1 MIEEGAP
8 IYDSAQVTSRFSFLF
23 EKEVKNWALHGDLD
37 SLQVDRHIVG
47 RQNHKSKQTLAFYIW
62 QYGRAVVLKVQ
73 EHKVKI

>member
-1 MIEEGAP
+1 MT
-8 IYDSAQVTSRFSFLF
+8 QHTVTSRFSFLF

-47 RQNHKSKQTLAFYIW
+47 RQNHNSKQTLAFYIW

-73 EHKVKI
+73 EHIVKI